1 MPAKVAISCN
11 KKEEKRQKELED
23 RSVTGKKTSARMV
36 LIKILCIFLVP
47 FLLFLILLNVYCNTV
62 YTQRLTQNNQTRLAM
77 YESFI
82 EEDLAHVQYFM
93 SDMIANDVNFASIR
107 YPLSD
112 VNSYLQGQ
120 ILREKFESF
129 MKSIDGI
136 SAFCVLSSET
146 DFFSGAY
153 ARENTYVEKENIQA
167 YLQKLVSEED
177 DMVTDWRIQKIGDE
191 YYFIKIMG
199 QGHAYCGCLI
209 AVGNLSRKQDDSY
222 LLFENG
228 GAFLSYTDT
237 MEKLGVKIREN
248 KGSYRSGSAGNQ
260 FVVQGYSDL
269 LNANILLVEEYHGIW
284 SLQSIPLI
292 MVVISLFFAALIV
305 LCYRLL
311 KKGFLSPLE
320 DMVETMEQI
329 RDVEA
334 ESRLHIVSEV
344 QEFCRINSA
353 FNSMM
358 DRIQKLKLLAYDRLI
373 QMQQTQLQYY
383 QIQIRPHFY
392 LNCLKTL
399 YGMAAAGSY
408 GQLREMILT
417 MSEYLRLVMK
427 DHDVSTPLSKE
438 MESIRAFIRLQQLSN
453 ARPPELYEDIEKS
466 LREYGIPPISILSYV
481 ENSLRY
487 KRNDDTPLKIL
498 IRARLL
504 ENEEEQMVNITVMD
518 NGSGFPQE
526 ILDILNDPERRL
538 PAERLGIHNIE
549 QRFSLLFQNNCSF
562 FYRNIDGACVEI
574 FLPYSEAGRS

>member
-1 MPAKVAISCN
+1 MPAEVAISCN
-11 KKEEKRQKELED
+11 RKEEKRQKELED

-228 GAFLSYTDT
+228 GAFLSYTDI

-399 YGMAAAGSY
+399 
-408 GQLREMILT
+408 
-417 MSEYLRLVMK
+417 
-427 DHDVSTPLSKE
+427 
-438 MESIRAFIRLQQLSN
+438 
-453 ARPPELYEDIEKS
+453 
-466 LREYGIPPISILSYV
+466 
-481 ENSLRY
+481 
-487 KRNDDTPLKIL
+487 
-498 IRARLL
+498 
-504 ENEEEQMVNITVMD
+504 
-518 NGSGFPQE
+518 
-526 ILDILNDPERRL
+526 
-538 PAERLGIHNIE
+538 
-549 QRFSLLFQNNCSF
+549 
-562 FYRNIDGACVEI
+562 
-574 FLPYSEAGRS
+574 

>member
-1 MPAKVAISCN
+1 MK
-11 KKEEKRQKELED
+11 
-23 RSVTGKKTSARMV
+23 GKHTSARMV
-36 LIKILCIFLVP
+36 LIKILCIFLIP
-47 FLLFLILLNVYCNTV
+47 FLLFLLLLNVYCNTV
-62 YTQRLTQNNQTRLAM
+62 YTQRLAQNNRTRLAM

-93 SDMIANDVNFASIR
+93 SDMIANDVTFTSIR

-120 ILREKFESF
+120 VLREKFESF

-167 YLQKLVSEED
+167 YLQNLVAEEED
-177 DMVTDWRIQKIGDE
+177 VITDWRIQKIGDE

-199 QGHAYCGCLI
+199 QGHAYCSCLI
-209 AVGNLSRKQDDSY
+209 AANNLSRKQDDSY

-228 GAFLSYTDT
+228 GEYISYGDK
-237 MEKLGVKIREN
+237 MKELGVKFRED
-248 KGSYRSGSAGNQ
+248 KLSYRSGSDGNQ
-260 FVVQGYSDL
+260 FIVQGYSDL
-269 LNANILLVEEYHGIW
+269 LHANILLVEEYHSIW
-284 SLQSIPLI
+284 SMQSIPFL
-292 MVVISLFFAALIV
+292 MVMISLFFAALIV
-305 LCYRLL
+305 LCYRML

-329 RDVEA
+329 RDGET

-344 QEFCRINSA
+344 QEFHKINIT

-358 DRIQKLKLLAYDRLI
+358 DRIRKLKLLAYDRMI

-392 LNCLKTL
+392 LNCMKTL
-399 YGMAAAGSY
+399 YGMASLGNY
-408 GQLREMILT
+408 GKLREMILT

-438 MESIRAFIRLQQLSN
+438 LESIRAFIRLQQLSN
-453 ARPPELYEDIEKS
+453 ARPPELCEDISEG
-466 LREYGIPPISILSYV
+466 LWEYEIPPISILSYV

-498 IRARLL
+498 IRAHLL
-504 ENEEEQMVNITVMD
+504 ENEEERMVNITVMD
-518 NGSGFPQE
+518 NGTGFPKDV
-526 ILDILNDPERRL
+526 LDILNDQARRL
-538 PAERLGIHNIE
+538 PKEQLGIHNIE
-549 QRFSLLFQNNCSF
+549 QRFSLLYQNRCSF
-562 FYRNIDGACVEI
+562 LYSNINGACVEI
-574 FLPYSEAGRS
+574 FIPYSREEIREQPVVDRSIGVG